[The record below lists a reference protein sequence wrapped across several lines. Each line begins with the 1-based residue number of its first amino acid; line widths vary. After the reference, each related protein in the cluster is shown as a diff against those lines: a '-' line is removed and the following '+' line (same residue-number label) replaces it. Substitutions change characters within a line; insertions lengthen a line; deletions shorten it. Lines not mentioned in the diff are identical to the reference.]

1 MSQFLMIENPG
12 VAPTEGYILF
22 GATTK
27 RDSFDKRIIGTFGS
41 GNKHA
46 VSVSLRQSVPP
57 VIYCGNQ
64 KMSFYTKP
72 VTIKGVG
79 GETTC
84 QRICVK
90 FGGKDADGKATTA
103 DKELDQTLEYGAKD
117 WKETALALREFVS
130 NAIDACYEQNLDH
143 SKVVIELVDESKV
156 RAKADHT
163 RVFVPATMEVMQFYK
178 DLGKWF
184 LHFSEP
190 ESLEKMILQ
199 KKNRNRGDWKNAVIY
214 RRGVLIR
221 EFGHEENPSL
231 FDYNLPDL
239 HLNESRESSDWD
251 CRWYAG
257 KALRDAD
264 TSLITIFFR
273 DVMSGQLKWEH
284 NFDSHSFVSSY
295 DSKEYLQ
302 ERGSRWQSALEAVAG
317 PKGCLTSNS
326 MMRVVSEKGYI
337 PLILSD
343 SLLSAMNQM
352 GVKTDQKVLSENER
366 AQRAILPATN
376 AVICCLDELWQKI
389 DLVGLAHGRSKP
401 VVACFRQQ
409 TQAGSTTLG
418 YWSVQNDGI
427 YINADISEA
436 VTDQLRD
443 TIIEECCHYV
453 TKATDGSRDFAN
465 WLIRFAVEMSKAI

>member
-1 MSQFLMIENPG
+1 
-12 VAPTEGYILF
+12 
-22 GATTK
+22 
-27 RDSFDKRIIGTFGS
+27 
-41 GNKHA
+41 
-46 VSVSLRQSVPP
+46 
-57 VIYCGNQ
+57 
-64 KMSFYTKP
+64 
-72 VTIKGVG
+72 
-79 GETTC
+79 
-84 QRICVK
+84 
-90 FGGKDADGKATTA
+90 
-103 DKELDQTLEYGAKD
+103 
-117 WKETALALREFVS
+117 
-130 NAIDACYEQNLDH
+130 
-143 SKVVIELVDESKV
+143 
-156 RAKADHT
+156 
-163 RVFVPATMEVMQFYK
+163 
-178 DLGKWF
+178 
-184 LHFSEP
+184 
-190 ESLEKMILQ
+190 
-199 KKNRNRGDWKNAVIY
+199 
-214 RRGVLIR
+214 
-221 EFGHEENPSL
+221 
-231 FDYNLPDL
+231 
-239 HLNESRESSDWD
+239 
-251 CRWYAG
+251 
-257 KALRDAD
+257 
-264 TSLITIFFR
+264 
-273 DVMSGQLKWEH
+273 
-284 NFDSHSFVSSY
+284 
-295 DSKEYLQ
+295 
-302 ERGSRWQSALEAVAG
+302 
-317 PKGCLTSNS
+317 